1 VPSKSQAGF
10 IRVYGERILSASVVS
25 WCNGSLLMSSCLQ
38 PVSDWYQSWVGAAL
52 TSSAYSGAAMLALM
66 LAEWCDCEE
75 MLAVKR
81 S

>member
-1 VPSKSQAGF
+1 
-10 IRVYGERILSASVVS
+10 
-25 WCNGSLLMSSCLQ
+25 LLMSSCLQ